1 MAAEYPASICLE
13 RGSNRQ
19 TVRFDHAPVPKQIK
33 DDPGFLDRHL
43 IPKDPELW
51 KSANFRMFIEARKA
65 LILERFKPY
74 LQSSQTVGEDN
85 VVEALA

>member
-1 MAAEYPASICLE
+1 FKEDC
-13 RGSNRQ
+13 
-19 TVRFDHAPVPKQIK
+19 D
-33 DDPGFLDRHL
+33 FLDRHL

-51 KSANFRMFIEARKA
+51 KAENFRQFIEARKD

-74 LQSSQTVGEDN
+74 LQSSQTVGEEN